1 MSKVKYIQHYD
12 EDLKKTF
19 EIPEYDLGDV
29 MTMDDFVKTDPAL
42 FNAAILNALYNGIT
56 MDLEAVPVFA
66 VKGTEHCFTIIKEDY
81 TEKLDICLT
90 FFEEIEE
97 YEICKTLIELKAKL

>member
-1 MSKVKYIQHYD
+1 MSKVKFINHYD
-12 EDLKKTF
+12 EDLKRTF
-19 EIPEYDLGDV
+19 EIPEYDLRGE
-29 MTMDDFVKTDPAL
+29 MNMDDFVKTDPAL

-56 MDLEAVPVFA
+56 MDLDAVPAFA
-66 VKGTEHCFTIIKEDY
+66 VKGTENCFNIIKEDY